1 MNGAASLKKILD
13 LIKIMDVQILLDVAG
28 MEEQINL
35 LRYT

>member
-1 MNGAASLKKILD
+1 MDSAAPLKKILD
-13 LIKIMDVQILLDVAG
+13 FIKIMDVQILLDVAG